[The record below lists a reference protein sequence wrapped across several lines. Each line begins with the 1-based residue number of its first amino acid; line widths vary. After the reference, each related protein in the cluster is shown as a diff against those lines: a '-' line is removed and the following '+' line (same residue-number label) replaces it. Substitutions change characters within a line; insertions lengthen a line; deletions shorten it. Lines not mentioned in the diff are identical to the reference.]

1 MKIKQIEIDE
11 RIASALFLLFFF
23 GSLFGGGYIAVAP
36 AATWWG
42 KVKNFGLGM
51 VVSWVGMGFSFL
63 FVPGEMTAANALFI
77 QIAVDVALAISVI
90 LIPK

>member
-11 RIASALFLLFFF
+11 RVAFPLFLLFFL
-23 GSLFGGGYIAVAP
+23 GSLIGGGYIAVTP

-42 KVKNFGLGM
+42 KAKNFGLGM
-51 VVSWVGMGFSFL
+51 VVSWVGMGISFL

-77 QIAVDVALAISVI
+77 QIVVDIALAISVV
-90 LIPK
+90 LP

>member
-11 RIASALFLLFFF
+11 RVAFPLFLLFFL
-23 GSLFGGGYIAVAP
+23 GSLIGGGYIAVAP

-42 KVKNFGLGM
+42 KLKHFGLGM
-51 VVSWVGMGFSFL
+51 VVSWVGMGISFL

-77 QIAVDVALAISVI
+77 QIAVDIALAISVV
-90 LIPK
+90 LP